1 MRSAP
6 LLSPQYQRPTPRQA
20 GLVMTDLAV
29 TTPLHDKDMVMDF
42 LTALVPSADKFTFQ
56 FFSDRAWWRREAAGF
71 SSDWC
76 GVLTLGPRPYIGR
89 PRKHKGDAEAAHE

>member
-1 MRSAP
+1 
-6 LLSPQYQRPTPRQA
+6 
-20 GLVMTDLAV
+20 MTDLAV

-76 GVLTLGPRPYIGR
+76 GVLTLGPRPCIGR

>member
-1 MRSAP
+1 VRSAP

-29 TTPLHDKDMVMDF
+29 TTRLHDKDTVMDF
-42 LTALVPSADKFTFQ
+42 LTALDPSADKFTFQ
-56 FFSDRAWWRREAAGF
+56 FFSDGAWCRREAAGF

-76 GVLTLGPRPYIGR
+76 GVLTLGPRPCIGR
-89 PRKHKGDAEAAHE
+89 PRKHGAAEAAHE